1 MKYVVLSDLHL
12 GQNGADGSGSLS
24 LLSASIPAHMPEA
37 EFAHQK
43 QQALADRVA
52 AFAGPDPLTL
62 VLCGDALDLSLA
74 TMRDA
79 CSDFLKLLE
88 RMPFALGVIYV
99 TGNHDHHI
107 WTLHTEYK
115 RVLQPMLAGRL
126 PLSGSIYEMTAPGG
140 EHSPLLQRM
149 AMSRSLLQR
158 MAMSRPPGGFR
169 IAYPH
174 CELDLRDG
182 ADSMIVHFS
191 HGHLTGGLY
200 TLISRILAPQLKN
213 APPDRAA
220 ATVNVALIEFIYW
233 LFGEMGER
241 MGADGMMEAL
251 YSDIKKGKKSLFK
264 ELMRE
269 TVNVVLAKGAVSWIP
284 DAWERAL
291 MRWLG
296 GKIVEEVVKKG
307 KIDPASH
314 NRHEKLSATRDRF
327 TQWLERT
334 GRLNEGRSAYVF
346 GHTHA
351 ADMFDVPGAPIQVF
365 NMGSWLV
372 EPDLPDPDSYVLL
385 IDENGPS
392 LSFVWEK
399 I

>member
-1 MKYVVLSDLHL
+1 MKYAVLSDLHL
-12 GQNGADGSGSLS
+12 GQNGAEGSGSLS
-24 LLSASIPAHMPEA
+24 LLSETIPDHMPEK
-37 EFAHQK
+37 EFAQRK
-43 QQALADRVA
+43 KQALADRMA
-52 AFAGPDPLTL
+52 SFAGSDPLTL

-79 CSDFLKLLE
+79 LSDLTLLLKIL
-88 RMPFALGVIYV
+88 PPIHSVIYV
-99 TGNHDHHI
+99 VGNHDHHV
-107 WTLHTEYK
+107 WTTHTEYK
-115 RVLQPMLAGRL
+115 RVIQPMMAGRL
-126 PLSGSIYEMTAPGG
+126 PLGGSIYEITPRQG
-140 EHSPLLQRM
+140 ENSPLLMRLSTGQ
-149 AMSRSLLQR
+149 AVEL
-158 MAMSRPPGGFR
+158 PGGFHV
-169 IAYPH
+169 AYPQ
-174 CELDLRDG
+174 CEMLLKDG
-182 ADSMIVHFS
+182 NDEVGFHFS
-191 HGHLTGGLY
+191 HGHLTEGLY
-200 TLISRILAPQLKN
+200 TLVSRILAPQLKD

-220 ATVNVALIEFIYW
+220 ATVNVAIIEFIYW

-251 YSDIKKGKKSLFK
+251 YSDIQKGKESLFK

-284 DAWERAL
+284 DSWERAL

-296 GKIVEEVVKKG
+296 GKIVTEVVKQG
-307 KIDPASH
+307 KIDPASY

-334 GRLNEGRSAYVF
+334 GRLDTDRSVYVF

-372 EPDLPDPDSYVLL
+372 EPELPDPDSYVLL
-385 IDENGPS
+385 IDEDGPS
-392 LSFVWEK
+392 LRLVWEK